1 MLRKFALLSLLA
13 FFSSSGMASE
23 EPDHGIHEELRAVLQ
38 QTASAI
44 NSGDFD
50 KMLPVLS
57 EQIRATP
64 INQEYLT
71 SRSDVSAYFKKWFG
85 SGGYLKKLEISLTP
99 DALTELSEDKTWGIV
114 RGKGVEK
121 YILADGRP
129 YELMTRWTATVAKE
143 SDGKWRIRAIH
154 IGTDF
159 LNNPILSE
167 AERAL
172 GFALGGGIVGG
183 LLAGLLLGWFL
194 FRKKKI

>member
-1 MLRKFALLSLLA
+1 MFRKLCCFSLFLLFGLPAL
-13 FFSSSGMASE
+13 ASE
-23 EPDHGIHEELRAVLQ
+23 EADHAIHEELRAVLH
-38 QTASAI
+38 QTEAAI
-44 NSGDFD
+44 NAGDFD

-64 INQEYLT
+64 INQDFLS
-71 SRSDVSAYFKKWFG
+71 SRAEVSAYFKKWFG
-85 SGGYLKKLEISLTP
+85 TGGYLKKLEMTLTP
-99 DALTELSEDKTWGIV
+99 DALTELSDDKSWGIV

-129 YELMTRWTATVAKE
+129 YEMMTRWTATMAKE
-143 SDGKWRIRAIH
+143 SDGQWRIRSIH

-172 GFALGGGIVGG
+172 GIGVAGGIAGG
-183 LLAGLLLGWFL
+183 LLLGLLLGWFA
-194 FRKKKI
+194 FRKKKG

>member
-1 MLRKFALLSLLA
+1 MLRKFALLGLLA
-13 FFSSSGMASE
+13 FFSISGMAAE

-44 NSGDFD
+44 NSGEFD

-143 SDGKWRIRAIH
+143 GDGKWRIRAIH

-194 FRKKKI
+194 FRKKKT

>member
-1 MLRKFALLSLLA
+1 MLNKFILVGLLA
-13 FFSSSGMASE
+13 FFSISGMASE
-23 EPDHGIHEELRAVLQ
+23 EPDHAIHEELRAVLQ
-38 QTASAI
+38 LTAGAI

-64 INQEYLT
+64 INQEFLA
-71 SRSDVSAYFKKWFG
+71 SRSEVSAYFKKWFG
-85 SGGYLKKLEISLTP
+85 SGGYLKKLEITLNP
-99 DALTELSEDKTWGIV
+99 DALTDLSEDKTWGVV
-114 RGKGVEK
+114 RGKGIEK
-121 YILADGRP
+121 YVLADGRP

-159 LNNPILSE
+159 LSNPILSE

-172 GFALGGGIVGG
+172 GYALGGGGVAG
-183 LLAGLLLGWFL
+183 LLAGLLLGWL
-194 FRKKKI
+194 MFRKKKA

>member
-1 MLRKFALLSLLA
+1 MFRKLCCISLFILFGLPALA
-13 FFSSSGMASE
+13 AE
-23 EPDHGIHEELRAVLQ
+23 ETDHAIHEALRAVLH
-38 QTASAI
+38 QTEAAI
-44 NSGDFD
+44 NTGDFD

-64 INQEYLT
+64 INQEFLS
-71 SRSDVSAYFKKWFG
+71 SRTEVSAYFKKWFG
-85 SGGYLKKLEISLTP
+85 TGGYLRKLEITLKP
-99 DALTELSEDKTWGIV
+99 DGLTELSDDKSWGIV

-129 YELMTRWTATVAKE
+129 YEMMTRWTATMVKE
-143 SDGKWRIRAIH
+143 SDGLWRIRSIH

-172 GFALGGGIVGG
+172 GIGVAGGIAGG
-183 LLAGLLLGWFL
+183 LVLGLLLGWFV
-194 FRKKKI
+194 FRKKKS

>member
-1 MLRKFALLSLLA
+1 MFRKILLLGLLA
-13 FFSSSGMASE
+13 IVWIPGMAAE
-23 EPDHGIHEELRAVLQ
+23 EPDHAIHEELRAVLQ
-38 QTASAI
+38 QTANAI

-64 INQEYLT
+64 INQEFLT
-71 SRSDVSAYFKKWFG
+71 SRSEVSAYFKKWFG
-85 SGGYLKKLEISLTP
+85 SGGYLKKLEISLAP
-99 DALTELSEDKTWGIV
+99 DVLTELSEEKTWGIV

-129 YELMTRWTATVAKE
+129 YELMTRWTATVVKE

-172 GFALGGGIVGG
+172 GYALGGGVIGG

-194 FRKKKI
+194 FRKKKA